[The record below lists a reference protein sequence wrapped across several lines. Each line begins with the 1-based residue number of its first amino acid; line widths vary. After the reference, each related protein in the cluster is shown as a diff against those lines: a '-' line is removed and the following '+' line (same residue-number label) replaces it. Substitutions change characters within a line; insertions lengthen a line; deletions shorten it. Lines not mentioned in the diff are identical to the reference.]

1 MRERRWGVKKDI
13 QQMIPDYADWRHV
26 HCCQDTL
33 CLAGNACT
41 GKPDLLL
48 LDINAF
54 PGFEKLPDY
63 EELYVLF
70 LLSLFASEDSQDL
83 HLTRFVAH
91 SHVCSPRD
99 PSSAD

>member
-1 MRERRWGVKKDI
+1 MHFHG
-13 QQMIPDYADWRHV
+13 P
-26 HCCQDTL
+26 
-33 CLAGNACT
+33 GNACA

-70 LLSLFASEDSQDL
+70 LQSLFAPEDSPDL
-83 HLTRFVAH
+83 RLTRFVAH
-91 SHVCSPRD
+91 SHVCTPRD
-99 PSSAD
+99 LADPE

>member
-1 MRERRWGVKKDI
+1 MNS
-13 QQMIPDYADWRHV
+13 PF
-26 HCCQDTL
+26 
-33 CLAGNACT
+33 AGNACI

-63 EELYVLF
+63 EELYVLY
-70 LLSLFASEDSQDL
+70 LQSLFEQKENR
-83 HLTRFVAH
+83 LTRFVAH

-99 PSSAD
+99 LSTLE